1 ANSELEA
8 ALTWTAAS
16 HPVVHRA
23 LSAAG
28 CVLGLAELPC
38 LQLRF
43 RLRSRPE
50 LACTRPWRSR
60 AAGSKVQLYQDN
72 DGPAEVVA
80 FVSSS
85 VQNLRDPAAVASIC
99 RRLAARML
107 ARLASQR
114 VTGSAA
120 VSAAELDDF
129 RRQLMRANWPKL
141 VAPADGSVAPCRV
154 RLAAV
159 GERAELRDTIPSNS
173 ALDPRVEAF

>member
-8 ALTWTAAS
+8 ALTWAAAS
-16 HPVVHRA
+16 HPVVHCA

-50 LACTRPWRSR
+50 LAV
-60 AAGSKVQLYQDN
+60 AAPVYEALAAPGGGQQVQLYQDN

-114 VTGSAA
+114 VAGSAA

-129 RRQLMRANWPKL
+129 RRQLMRAHWPKL
-141 VAPADGSVAPCRV
+141 VAPADGS
-154 RLAAV
+154 
-159 GERAELRDTIPSNS
+159 IPSNS